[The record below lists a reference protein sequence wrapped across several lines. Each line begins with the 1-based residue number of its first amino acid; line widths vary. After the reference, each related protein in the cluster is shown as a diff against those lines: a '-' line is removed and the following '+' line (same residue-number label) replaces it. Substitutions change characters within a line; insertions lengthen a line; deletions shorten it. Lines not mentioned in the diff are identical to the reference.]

1 MRKSDL
7 RTDDFIIAI
16 EAAEAMAERFG
27 EPTAVLD
34 DGRVVLL
41 RLNNE
46 PPLEIIRP
54 RNPRPTAY

>member
-1 MRKSDL
+1 MPKSNL
-7 RTDDFIIAI
+7 RIDDFIIAI

-54 RNPRPTAY
+54 RNPRPTTY

>member
-1 MRKSDL
+1 MPKSDL
-7 RTDDFIIAI
+7 RIDDFIIAI
-16 EAAEAMAERFG
+16 EGTEAMAERFG

-54 RNPRPTAY
+54 RNPRPTTY

>member
-1 MRKSDL
+1 
-7 RTDDFIIAI
+7 
-16 EAAEAMAERFG
+16 
-27 EPTAVLD
+27 VLD

-54 RNPRPTAY
+54 RNPRPTTY

>member
-1 MRKSDL
+1 MQNSNL
-7 RTDDFIIAI
+7 QTDDFIIAI

-27 EPTAVLD
+27 EPTCVLD

-54 RNPRPTAY
+54 RNPRPTTY